1 MVLIQKK
8 VEESWLSVN
17 ASVEMACS
25 ERGRFVCV
33 CWQGAEGNDHLLCV
47 KEKSGERELPSREK
61 PSLLCV
67 HTPINEDGKL
77 WMKEQE
83 GTQTWD
89 SGNQARCVRL
99 QETDP
104 EPARHERG
112 PHRLPPGLPEIV
124 SGNCG
129 SLPARLSGQRGDK
142 AARVACLGGL
152 SADTADRL
160 L

>member
-1 MVLIQKK
+1 MHMVLIQKQ

-17 ASVEMACS
+17 ASVEMACR
-25 ERGRFVCV
+25 ERGRLVCV

-47 KEKSGERELPSREK
+47 KEKSGGWELPGREK

-67 HTPINEDGKL
+67 HTPIYEDGKL

-89 SGNQARCVRL
+89 SGNQAGCVRL

-104 EPARHERG
+104 EPAYHEQG

-129 SLPARLSGQRGDK
+129 PLLAPGLGPAGR
-142 AARVACLGGL
+142 
-152 SADTADRL
+152 
-160 L
+160 